1 MPHSFGYRART
12 RHAFSQPFRKHGLP
26 SLTKYLTT
34 YKLGDH
40 VDIKVNG
47 AIHKGMPHRFYQGRT
62 GVVWNVTPRAVGV
75 EINKQ
80 VRNRIVKKRIHVRIE
95 HVQPSRCKEDFY
107 RRVKANAA
115 ARKHAKET
123 KSEYTP
129 KSSFYFLCQNKILI
143 SSLPSSPPALPEET
157 PCATQGW

>member
-12 RHAFSQPFRKHGLP
+12 RHTFSQPFRKHGMP

-47 AIHKGMPHRFYQGRT
+47 AIDKGMPHRFYQGIRCF
-62 GVVWNVTPRAVGV
+62 WNVTKRAIGV

-80 VRNRIVKKRIHVRIE
+80 VRNRIVKKRIHVRVE
-95 HVQPSRCKEDFY
+95 HVQPSRCKEDFIK
-107 RRVKANAA
+107 RVKRNEAL
-115 ARKHAKET
+115 RKIAKKT
-123 KSEYTP
+123 KRECC
-129 KSSFYFLCQNKILI
+129 SFD
-143 SSLPSSPPALPEET
+143 
-157 PCATQGW
+157 